1 VSHAAI
7 LGLHDG
13 DATIGDVNDGQDEL
27 AHAFG
32 AFVRA
37 QRQLANISQRQLG
50 RLSGISDSY
59 LSQMERGLYRP
70 SPEVMRSL
78 AKAFGMKPAALYAQ
92 FGLLDEDEA
101 ADGGTQSPRVEEAI
115 RSDDRLSTDE
125 KRALL
130 VLYRA
135 LIERASSPDGGP

>member
-1 VSHAAI
+1 M
-7 LGLHDG
+7 
-13 DATIGDVNDGQDEL
+13 NDGQDEL

-37 QRQLANISQRQLG
+37 QRELADISQRQLG

-78 AKAFGMKPAALYAQ
+78 AKAFGMKPSALYAQ
-92 FGLLDEDEA
+92 FGLLDEDED
-101 ADGGTQSPRVEEAI
+101 ADAGAKSLGVEDAI

-125 KRALL
+125 KKALL

-135 LIERASSPDGGP
+135 LVRRASATAADA